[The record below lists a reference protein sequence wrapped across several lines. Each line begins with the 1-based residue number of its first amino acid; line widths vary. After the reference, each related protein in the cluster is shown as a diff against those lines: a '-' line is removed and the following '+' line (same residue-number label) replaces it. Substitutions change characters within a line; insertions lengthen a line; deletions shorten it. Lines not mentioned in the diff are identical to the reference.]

1 VNAGVYVVWPPVW
14 NAFDPH
20 VAVPALCGYLAE
32 QGVIVRQFDL
42 NVDFFRYLVA
52 QNTIGK
58 VAQSAASPVPER
70 IRNAIAFVQRYYE
83 ILHQPL
89 QAGYQQRFSQDAEQH
104 LLSNALA
111 VFNHFHAEIALT
123 TLGIYHNGDAEDS
136 DFIAS
141 FASGDTA
148 NPFVDFYRET
158 FLRQVAAERPG
169 IVGISV
175 CGSFQLGAAFT
186 LARLVK
192 EVDSRIRVI
201 VGGAFFS
208 TLPRLLLVPK
218 TAANLFRHV
227 DAFVLNEGELPF
239 LRVIRG
245 VLAGSPLQ
253 AGPNTMLPGEF
264 ELHHDPRCFLPP
276 EQIATPVFASG
287 AVESY
292 FGALPR
298 LPVEVSRG
306 CYWGRCTFCNLPT
319 GSNERYRAIPVDN
332 IIRSIRTLT
341 RRHRTSNVLF
351 STLAMAPKVLRAL
364 AARLISED
372 LTISWTAWIRPE
384 KTLTR
389 EDLELMRKSGCSS
402 LAVTPESFNTRTLER
417 MAKGVAREDLVRIMR
432 DLIDAGLCGSIN
444 LIPGFPGET
453 EEELESTLGVCREL
467 GLRGELFPFSLLRNS
482 RVYEEPERFGV
493 VLHESA
499 TKDLAVSV
507 PFEYAADA
515 LVPPAVELIRRAAQ
529 RDPAHVFADDPLA
542 GYTFDFSDSVRNH
555 SSKSGAAALSMSR

>member
-1 VNAGVYVVWPPVW
+1 VNGKVYVVWPPVW

-32 QGVIVRQFDL
+32 QGVVVRQFDL

-52 QNTIGK
+52 PSTIEK
-58 VAQSAASPVPER
+58 LKQTTASPVPDR
-70 IRNAIAFVQRYYE
+70 IRNAIAFVRRYYE
-83 ILHQPL
+83 ILRQPL
-89 QAGYQQRFSQDAEQH
+89 QPGYQLRFSEDAEQH

-111 VFNHFHAEIALT
+111 VFNHFQPETTLT
-123 TLGIYHNGDAEDS
+123 TLAIYHNGDAEDS
-136 DFIAS
+136 DFVAA
-141 FASGDTA
+141 FAAGETA

-158 FLRQVAAERPG
+158 FLRELATERPA

-175 CGSFQLGAAFT
+175 CGSFQLGAALT

-192 EVDSRIRVI
+192 EVDSRILVI

-208 TLPRLLLVPK
+208 TLPRLLFAPK
-218 TAANLFRHV
+218 TGANLFRDV

-239 LRVIRG
+239 RRLIRD
-245 VLAGSPLQ
+245 VLSGSSLQ
-253 AGPNTMLPGEF
+253 AGPNIVLHKDR
-264 ELHHDPRCFLPP
+264 ELHYDPRCFLPP
-276 EQIATPVFASG
+276 EQIATPVFPSG
-287 AVESY
+287 AVEKY
-292 FGALPR
+292 FRAVAR
-298 LPVEVSRG
+298 VPVEVSRG

-319 GSNERYRAIPVDN
+319 GSNERYRPIPVDN

-341 RRHRTSNVLF
+341 SRHRVSSVSF

-372 LTISWTAWIRPE
+372 LKIYWTAWIRPE

-389 EDLELMRKSGCSS
+389 KDLELLRESGCSS
-402 LAVTPESFNTRTLER
+402 LAVTPESFNNRTLER
-417 MAKGVAREDLVRIMR
+417 MAKGVGREDLIRIMG
-432 DLIDAGLCGSIN
+432 DLIDAGLCGAIN

-453 EEELESTLGVCREL
+453 EEEFQSTLEVCREL
-467 GLRGELFPFSLLRNS
+467 GLRGEFFPFSLLRSS
-482 RVYEEPERFGV
+482 RVYEEPERFGA

-499 TKDLAVSV
+499 TKDLAVRV
-507 PFEYAADA
+507 PFVYAADTS
-515 LVPPAVELIRRAAQ
+515 VPPAVELIRRAAH

-542 GYTFDFSDSVRNH
+542 GYTFDFSDSVRSH
-555 SSKSGAAALSMSR
+555 SSKSAAAALSIIR